1 MDIMPIRE
9 DLITIYKVR
18 CKNTKNYNK
27 KNFNFER
34 NNKLI
39 IYQFISS
46 LKYIFLYFNII
57 NLSINI
63 IVEYNLQLFKR
74 KIEYDNLDIIILDSL
89 VNNISKYKPIKPY
102 LRRLDIIINNKF
114 YNIFPE
120 NLHFNKTIL
129 DILNKKNSIKY
140 KFKEAKF
147 SFFKTIIKNDIL
159 LIYHN
164 KDDKWILKYK
174 KNKKNCNKKLKVNKK
189 STKLDKD
196 ETYNKK
202 LNNNLKKIKKMIIII
217 IIMLKN

>member
-1 MDIMPIRE
+1 MDTMPIRE
-9 DLITIYKVR
+9 DLITIYKDR

-46 LKYIFLYFNII
+46 LKYIFLYLNII
-57 NLSINI
+57 NLSFNI
-63 IVEYNLQLFKR
+63 IVEYNLKLFKR
-74 KIEYDNLDIIILDSL
+74 KIEYDNLDIILLHSL

-102 LRRLDIIINNKF
+102 LRRLDIILNNKF

-140 KFKEAKF
+140 KFKVAKF
-147 SFFKTIIKNDIL
+147 SIFKTIIKNDIL

-164 KDDKWILKYK
+164 KDDNWILKYK
-174 KNKKNCNKKLKVNKK
+174 KI
-189 STKLDKD
+189 
-196 ETYNKK
+196 
-202 LNNNLKKIKKMIIII
+202 KKIVINI
-217 IIMLKN
+217 